1 VTKALAET
9 GAATPKDMGK
19 AMKAAMAALQAAGK
33 PVDGKKVNDAVR
45 RRLGA

>member
-1 VTKALAET
+1 
-9 GAATPKDMGK
+9 MGK
-19 AMKAAMAALQAAGK
+19 ATKAALDRLRASGK